1 MTSPLSPAPEAS
13 LNRATP
19 PSKRKYDQYEVRAF
33 TASMTTTTT
42 HESESPRS
50 SPFVSKVDET
60 TNIEQENVSP
70 SKARHSRVISGT
82 QLSPLKILAEHRN
95 TSSGYGGG
103 VVMGPPM
110 QKSPRKVS
118 PVSRFPVK
126 IGSCEDATR
135 VTKERK
141 IDMEDVVRSNDG
153 LKTAIAIFEDDSTG
167 MEDAEGSEEQSAET
181 QHEQDHDEAAG
192 PDDTM
197 ASTFSTFSVVPNLTV
212 FAKLGQSPT
221 KHSAF
226 DGMTPRAKLQH
237 EILARPP
244 SSAGSCGN
252 TSNLL
257 MDFTEQMR
265 FPHQKSPG
273 KRGNLSP
280 SRTMPN
286 VSATPNRQHTNLI
299 DFDIPP
305 MPTPRSLPSITPRE
319 LESLKSGFLS
329 EISSLKA
336 SLSGKE
342 AEVYSLK
349 TAVGDAEKRVGESME
364 QMREERAI
372 KEQLSAEKEDWEK
385 RGREM
390 ESVLRKMKSE
400 MMTTQRDREE
410 LEQKLEES
418 EKRREAAEMLHQE
431 AESKMAGMRAGK
443 DCEKSSKDA
452 SASPEKSKTVT
463 SNREVEMA
471 VERVARELHALYKGK
486 HETKVAALKKSY
498 ESRWEKRVKD
508 LESRIE
514 ELGNENDGLR
524 DREINMTR
532 LDPDTTVAE
541 ERKVQAVKDGAAIRE
556 LNADVQRLE
565 AIVSTVKRD
574 NKELRTMLEK
584 ERVEKG
590 ELVQLAEEMMSMQS
604 IVGGSQRQQREQQT
618 PAAVSRHQERQE
630 RADPAKTP
638 RASGDYGRTL
648 SIGKS
653 GGGLGGSGIRAPGSV
668 ARAPGHIRRGSGGL
682 PRPGRSGIMSSIE
695 KMGSYRGRAQE
706 GGKEV

>member
-1 MTSPLSPAPEAS
+1 MATSA
-13 LNRATP
+13 
-19 PSKRKYDQYEVRAF
+19 
-33 TASMTTTTT
+33 T
-42 HESESPRS
+42 HELDSPSS

-82 QLSPLKILAEHRN
+82 ELSPLKILAEQRN
-95 TSSGYGGG
+95 NFSAGGG
-103 VVMGPPM
+103 GGGGAAMGAPVMGPPP
-110 QKSPRKVS
+110 QKSPRKFS

-126 IGSCEDATR
+126 IGSCDDATR
-135 VTKERK
+135 VAKERK
-141 IDMEDVVRSNDG
+141 IDMEEVVRGNDG
-153 LKTAIAIFEDDSTG
+153 LKKAIEIFEDERSGLDS
-167 MEDAEGSEEQSAET
+167 AEGSGELSAEA
-181 QHEQDHDEAAG
+181 QHELQEYDEAAG

-212 FAKLGQSPT
+212 FSKLGQSPT
-221 KHSAF
+221 KHSALES
-226 DGMTPRAKLQH
+226 MTPRAKLYH
-237 EILARPP
+237 DSLARPP
-244 SSAGSCGN
+244 SSSGSCGN

-257 MDFTEQMR
+257 MDFTDQMR

-286 VSATPNRQHTNLI
+286 ISATPNRQLTNLI

-342 AEVYSLK
+342 AEVHSLK

-372 KEQLSAEKEDWEK
+372 KEQLFAEKEDWAK

-390 ESVLRKMKSE
+390 EGVLRKMKDE
-400 MMTTQRDREE
+400 MMSKQRDREE
-410 LEQKLEES
+410 LEQKFEES

-431 AESKMAGMRAGK
+431 AESKMAGMRAGR
-443 DCEKSSKDA
+443 DCERSPKDA
-452 SASPEKSKTVT
+452 SASPEKSKTTAT
-463 SNREVEMA
+463 SGREVEMA

-498 ESRWEKRVKD
+498 ESRWEKRVRD

-514 ELGNENDGLR
+514 ELSNENEGLR
-524 DREINMTR
+524 DREVNMTR

-556 LNADVQRLE
+556 LHADVHRLE

-604 IVGGSQRQQREQQT
+604 MVVGGSQRQQREEQM
-618 PAAVSRHQERQE
+618 PAVSRHQDRQE
-630 RADPAKTP
+630 RADLAKTP
-638 RASGDYGRTL
+638 RASGDLGRTL
-648 SIGKS
+648 SIGRS
-653 GGGLGGSGIRAPGSV
+653 GGGSGIRAPGSL
-668 ARAPGHIRRGSGGL
+668 ARTSGHARGGSGGL

-695 KMGSYRGRAQE
+695 KMGSYRGRGGQE
-706 GGKEV
+706 GGKET